1 MLDDI
6 GAYAEGVSSLGR
18 SAAMPLLLLALS
30 WAFSAIH
37 VFEEW
42 KGSDFPLW
50 RAFGAIE
57 GVYVPNSLGFLFFT
71 VALLLILW
79 IIGLGAIVGLGF
91 GGQLTAQQGVFW
103 LGALIGA
110 LVSDCLFSH
119 WIPYLAGYRPNPG
132 VRSTALYVVEAAA
145 RRSSGRR
152 TVFPGGVGISRRLA
166 AMRSRLAPVA
176 MGQRTTHTVLGDNQS
191 FAARPWF
198 SLESESLLRGF
209 RRSNANALQFE
220 HAGLRFRAAR
230 RGETADF
237 AARGQHSV
245 TGNDQRRGIFS
256 HRLADIA
263 RRFAA
268 GADLLRQCAIGGRA
282 PPADPAQGVI
292 NPRKEQVLAREV
304 ELNLREVRFLAGEIP
319 RRRLDDRCNAFG
331 RRSRLRANGAAA
343 HQSVGRFGR
352 FRR

>member
-18 SAAMPLLLLALS
+18 SAAMPVLLLALS

-132 VRSTALYVVEAAA
+132 VRSTALYVVEAAVLLLLFWKGLSA
-145 RRSSGRR
+145 YPPQAIVGVLLGALFFLAVWGFLVALRLCVPAWRRSPWVSGQ
-152 TVFPGGVGISRRLA
+152 PIPSWA
-166 AMRSRLAPVA
+166 
-176 MGQRTTHTVLGDNQS
+176 TTSPSPRALGS
-191 FAARPWF
+191 A
-198 SLESESLLRGF
+198 
-209 RRSNANALQFE
+209 
-220 HAGLRFRAAR
+220 
-230 RGETADF
+230 
-237 AARGQHSV
+237 
-245 TGNDQRRGIFS
+245 
-256 HRLADIA
+256 
-263 RRFAA
+263 
-268 GADLLRQCAIGGRA
+268 
-282 PPADPAQGVI
+282 
-292 NPRKEQVLAREV
+292 
-304 ELNLREVRFLAGEIP
+304 
-319 RRRLDDRCNAFG
+319 
-331 RRSRLRANGAAA
+331 
-343 HQSVGRFGR
+343 
-352 FRR
+352 

>member
-18 SAAMPLLLLALS
+18 SAVMPLLLLALS

-119 WIPYLAGYRPNPG
+119 WIPYLAGYRPNPRG
-132 VRSTALYVVEAAA
+132 AFHGAL
-145 RRSSGRR
+145 RR
-152 TVFPGGVGISRRLA
+152 
-166 AMRSRLAPVA
+166 
-176 MGQRTTHTVLGDNQS
+176 
-191 FAARPWF
+191 
-198 SLESESLLRGF
+198 
-209 RRSNANALQFE
+209 
-220 HAGLRFRAAR
+220 
-230 RGETADF
+230 
-237 AARGQHSV
+237 
-245 TGNDQRRGIFS
+245 
-256 HRLADIA
+256 
-263 RRFAA
+263 
-268 GADLLRQCAIGGRA
+268 
-282 PPADPAQGVI
+282 
-292 NPRKEQVLAREV
+292 
-304 ELNLREVRFLAGEIP
+304 
-319 RRRLDDRCNAFG
+319 
-331 RRSRLRANGAAA
+331 
-343 HQSVGRFGR
+343 
-352 FRR
+352 